1 MNKVLLTGRLTRDP
15 EMRSL
20 SSGKAV
26 TQFSIATNE
35 YIGQGKEKAE
45 YHNIVTW
52 DRLAQTC
59 GEFLG
64 KGQQVAIEGRLQTR
78 SWDDDRGQRHWKTEV
93 VANHVEMLSGRRK
106 KDYADASA
114 ANALAAQAAGYEDS
128 DADDAAIAA
137 AAEPLA
143 EDADADAETED
154 AEEQEGETVAA

>member
-1 MNKVLLTGRLTRDP
+1 VNKVLLTGRLTRDP

-45 YHNIVTW
+45 FHNIVTW

-64 KGQQVAIEGRLQTR
+64 KGQQVAIEGRIQTR
-78 SWDDDRGQRHWKTEV
+78 SWDDDRGVRHWKTEI

-106 KDYADASA
+106 KDYEAESA
-114 ANALAAQAAGYEDS
+114 ANALATQASVYGDE
-128 DADDAAIAA
+128 ADIAA
-137 AAEPLA
+137 AGEPIPAGSAGTADEEEAE
-143 EDADADAETED
+143 EAETE
-154 AEEQEGETVAA
+154 AA